1 VLHLQHKPYYMNY
14 QEKLALIDE
23 GKEALANGM
32 TWEAWETRLAESG
45 LLQKDINANGIKV
58 ISAVDDAYG
67 ATIQEELMA
76 SGTAI
81 RPDNLHESVFEKI
94 VERRKKQVKAKLS
107 RIISQQILDGGQPEA
122 VLQQN
127 AHPLLDGSVLRS
139 AIRKTSAETE
149 VR

>member
-1 VLHLQHKPYYMNY
+1 MLHLQHKPYYMNY

-94 VERRKKQVKAKLS
+94 VERRKSK
-107 RIISQQILDGGQPEA
+107 
-122 VLQQN
+122 
-127 AHPLLDGSVLRS
+127 
-139 AIRKTSAETE
+139 
-149 VR
+149 